1 MGLLQRKG
9 SKCGKTQLLQSHW
22 DLCFFNCKLEA
33 EGCPIDHRGEILHS
47 APLRLYVPSPK
58 RARKPVISAQGRLK
72 QASEWTDHNGPD
84 SEASEITL
92 FYAFW
97 SE

>member
-72 QASEWTDHNGPD
+72 QASEYPSGLGGLVGW
-84 SEASEITL
+84 
-92 FYAFW
+92 
-97 SE
+97 